1 MGKSPVVREAFLQ
14 YIQSMNR
21 PVPPGAKIKAVI
33 GQRMFAAMS
42 AVEGLTLNEDS
53 RRRLDILQ
61 ANKTL
66 TPEKRRAAIL
76 QAYSSSKPGK

>member
-1 MGKSPVVREAFLQ
+1 
-14 YIQSMNR
+14 
-21 PVPPGAKIKAVI
+21 
-33 GQRMFAAMS
+33 MFAAMS

-53 RRRLDILQ
+53 RRRLDSLQ